1 MVFFMNCID
10 KIKPSRGRPIGTS
23 RPSYALSKTQ
33 VRQLLGICCGS
44 LGLRNRAIIALG
56 IHSGARIGTI
66 AKLTYE
72 QIANKDGICKT
83 SYVVQK
89 HNEKSKRTNRYFI
102 SRQGQQLVQDY
113 LDSVNLNE
121 GMPLFPSIKTGK
133 FIQPSS
139 IVRLVAALFARAG
152 IDDNSSQGL
161 RKTYAST
168 LYVHHGLGIM
178 ELSSLLNHSSIENTR
193 KYIQGLQPNIENAM
207 KSLSY

>member
-89 HNEKSKRTNRYFI
+89 HNEKSKRITQNLRIDIVCSSRSRDYGVEFI
-102 SRQGQQLVQDY
+102 TQSF
-113 LDSVNLNE
+113 E
-121 GMPLFPSIKTGK
+121 
-133 FIQPSS
+133 
-139 IVRLVAALFARAG
+139 
-152 IDDNSSQGL
+152 
-161 RKTYAST
+161 
-168 LYVHHGLGIM
+168 H
-178 ELSSLLNHSSIENTR
+178 R
-193 KYIQGLQPNIENAM
+193 KYSQIHPRSSA
-207 KSLSY
+207 KY

>member
-1 MVFFMNCID
+1 MVFFMNAID

-23 RPSYALSKTQ
+23 NPAYALTKTQ
-33 VRQLLGICCGS
+33 VRQLLGVCCGS

-66 AKLTYE
+66 ARLTCN

-89 HNEKSKRTNRYFI
+89 QNEKSKRTNRYFI

-113 LDSVNLNE
+113 LDSIELVNGL
-121 GMPLFPSIKTGK
+121 PLFPSIKTGK

-139 IVRLVAALFARAG
+139 IVRLVASLLTRAG
-152 IDDNSSQGL
+152 IEDNSSHAL

-168 LYVHHGLGIM
+168 LYVEHGLGIL

-193 KYIQGLQPNIENAM
+193 RYVQGLQPNIEHAM